1 MPTKKYHFQNRPF
14 VNGEFINPHS
24 KLKIDKLSPI
34 NGDELTKIPNCGEND
49 IDYAVQSARQSFL
62 NRKWVDTNI
71 NKKKQILFNLANL
84 IEENLNELAY
94 LDTIETGRSIKNYFF
109 DSIPKAIH
117 AIRWFTESVDKYYG
131 KSTLMMKNN
140 FSIITNQP
148 IGVVGIIT
156 PWNDPLVVAS
166 WKFTPAL
173 LMGNSIIVK
182 PSENSTYSILKIAE
196 LTKKVGLPKGVFNV
210 VPGLGSKTGKILAK
224 HKDVDAIYFT
234 GSSETGKKI
243 LCYSGESNMKK
254 VNLECGGKSPFIVS
268 KNCANLANAAKSLTK
283 NMFYNQGQICSA
295 PSRLLIYKD
304 IKKLFIEMLINNI
317 DRYIPSDP
325 FDMDSEVGC
334 LISKRHKDK
343 ISSFIKEGLD
353 SGANII
359 KYHYSKEN
367 LPLNGQYIIP
377 TIFDNV
383 DSNSNFSKSE
393 IFGPVLSIIEF
404 ESSDKAIEI
413 ANNTSYGLAS
423 SIWSSKIDEI
433 YKYSRLLHSGL
444 VHVNS
449 YGEDDNAIPF
459 GGVKQSG
466 IGKDKSFIAFQ
477 EYSITKS
484 ICMQFG
490 EFN

>member
-283 NMFYNQGQICSA
+283 HMFYNQGQICSA

>member
-1 MPTKKYHFQNRPF
+1 MPTKKYHFQNKPF

-24 KLKIDKLSPI
+24 KLKIDKISPI
-34 NGDELTKIPNCGEND
+34 NGDELSKIPNCDEYD

-131 KSTLMMKNN
+131 KSTLMTKNN

-148 IGVVGIIT
+148 LGVVGIIT

-210 VPGLGSKTGKILAK
+210 IPGLGNKTGKTLAK

-243 LCYSGESNMKK
+243 LRYSGESNMKK

-283 NMFYNQGQICSA
+283 HMFYNQGQICSA

-343 ISSFIKEGLD
+343 VNSFIKEGLD

-359 KYHYSKEN
+359 KYHYSKAN

-383 DSNSNFSKSE
+383 DSNSSFSKSE

-404 ESSDKAIEI
+404 EGPDKAIEI

-423 SIWSSKIDEI
+423 SIWSSNIDEI

-449 YGEDDNAIPF
+449 YGDDDNAIPF

>member
-1 MPTKKYHFQNRPF
+1 MPTKKYNFQNKPF

-24 KLKIDKLSPI
+24 KLRIDKISPI
-34 NGDELTKIPNCGEND
+34 NGDELSKIPNCGKND

-210 VPGLGSKTGKILAK
+210 VPGLGNKTGKILAK

-283 NMFYNQGQICSA
+283 HMFYNQGQICSA

-404 ESSDKAIEI
+404 EGSDKAIEI

-423 SIWSSKIDEI
+423 SIWSNKIDEI

-449 YGEDDNAIPF
+449 YGEDDNTIPF

>member
-210 VPGLGSKTGKILAK
+210 VPGLGNKTGKILAK

-283 NMFYNQGQICSA
+283 HMFYNQGQICSA

>member
-210 VPGLGSKTGKILAK
+210 VPGLGNKTGKILAK